1 MGSKDNQPTVRPS
14 VLLKKYFQFE
24 PTNGQNEFFNLM
36 DGFLTDQDT
45 DGATFVLRGYAGTGK
60 TSLISALVKLLP
72 RIKMKSM
79 LLAPT
84 GRAAK
89 VMGNY
94 SQKSAFTIH
103 KIIYK
108 PKDQAGD
115 MGGGFDLVK
124 NYYQNTLFIVDEAS
138 MLSDESMGSRSLLRD
153 LIHYVFQGVGNKL
166 ILVGDTAQLPPVG
179 SVLSPALER
188 DYLVRHFRLKVSM
201 IKLTEVMR
209 QQLESG
215 ILYNATFL
223 RDQVKAKNPVIYFQ
237 TKGFKDF
244 FKMTGERLEDG
255 LRYAYDKYGTENTAI
270 VTRSNKSAVQYN
282 QYIRR
287 TIHFFDEEISAG
299 DLLMIVK
306 NNYTYMA
313 DSDKVNFLANGDF
326 VEVTK
331 IRSFEEM
338 YGLRF
343 ATLELR
349 LLDYPDEPYFEAK
362 VVLDT
367 LYSPHPALTVEAYRE
382 LYRQVSLDYMDV
394 VNKSERMELI
404 KKDPYLSALQ
414 VKFAYALTCHKSQGG
429 QWDAVFVD
437 QGYLTEDQVNQ
448 EYIRWL
454 YTAVTRAKK
463 ELFMVNFNPKF
474 YIYKED
480 SETNLNDE

>member
-1 MGSKDNQPTVRPS
+1 MTSKDNQGTIKPS
-14 VLLKKYFQFE
+14 ILLKKYFQFE
-24 PTNGQNEFFNLM
+24 PTRGQSDFFFKM
-36 DGFLTDQDT
+36 DKFLTETDPSGDT
-45 DGATFVLRGYAGTGK
+45 FILRGYAGTGK
-60 TSLISALVKLLP
+60 TSLVSALVKVLP
-72 RIKMKSM
+72 RLKLKSM

-94 SQKSAFTIH
+94 SNKAAFTIH

-108 PKDQAGD
+108 PKDQTGD
-115 MGGGFDLVK
+115 LGSGFDLVK
-124 NYYQNTLFIVDEAS
+124 NYYSDTVFIVDEAS
-138 MLSDESMGSRSLLRD
+138 MLADEQFGGRSLLRD
-153 LIHYVFQGVGNKL
+153 LIQYVFQVSSNRL

-179 SVLSPALER
+179 SSLSPALDR
-188 DYLVRHFRLKVSM
+188 DYMVRHFRLKASM
-201 IKLTEVMR
+201 IELTEVMR

-215 ILYNATFL
+215 ILYNATYL
-223 RDQVKAKNPVIYFQ
+223 REQVVAKDPVIFFQ
-237 TKGFKDF
+237 TKGFNDF

-255 LRYAYDKYGTENTAI
+255 LRYAYDKYGIENTAI

-287 TIHFFDEEISAG
+287 TIHFYDEEISAG
-299 DLLMIVK
+299 DYLMIVK

-313 DSDKVNFLANGDF
+313 DSEKVNFLANGDF

-349 LLDYPDEPYFEAK
+349 LVDYPEEPYFEAK
-362 VVLDT
+362 VILDT
-367 LYSPHPALTVEAYRE
+367 LYSSNPSLTVTEYRA
-382 LYRQVSLDYMDV
+382 LFKQVSEDYMDI

-437 QGYLTEDQVNQ
+437 QGYLTEEQVNQ

-474 YIYKED
+474 YIYTSEKEP
-480 SETNLNDE
+480 N